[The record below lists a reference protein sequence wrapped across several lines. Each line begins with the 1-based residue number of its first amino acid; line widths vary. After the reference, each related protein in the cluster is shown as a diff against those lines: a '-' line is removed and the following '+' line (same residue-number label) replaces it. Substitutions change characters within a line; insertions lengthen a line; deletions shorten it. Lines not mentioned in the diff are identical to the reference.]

1 MIIVIINN
9 HQSSWSS
16 ITNSSMI
23 ILINDHHDHQ
33 SPMIILIILII
44 KLHLNREV
52 HFTRSPLVKVELLQ
66 SEKFLLIVCWS
77 VVKAKSWYSSDI
89 CNTELI
95 TDHKQ
100 NMKWVEEEFCF
111 LGVRIYMWGMQPPST
126 EKLASQRQIT
136 HVLNLV
142 LSRQWFI
149 WFCCRHSCL
158 FLFPTPWE
166 EHLFSTKKQ
175 ILRSPPTKS
184 KVHKSSEKCPRKS
197 FWRHLLNQNST
208 WHSIPE
214 IFFSFRVKL
223 NWCSVYWGAHKSF
236 IVDVKER

>member
-1 MIIVIINN
+1 M
-9 HQSSWSS
+9 
-16 ITNSSMI
+16 TNSSMI

-100 NMKWVEEEFCF
+100 NMKWVDEEFCF
-111 LGVRIYMWGMQPPST
+111 LGVRIYIWGLQPPST

-158 FLFPTPWE
+158 FLRRTSWE
-166 EHLFSTKKQ
+166 EHLFSISPRKIYSWWSHQEKIFLIPPRKNILDPTKKQ
-175 ILRSPPTKS
+175 IFWIP
-184 KVHKSSEKCPRKS
+184 PRKKYS
-197 FWRHLLNQNST
+197 
-208 WHSIPE
+208 
-214 IFFSFRVKL
+214 
-223 NWCSVYWGAHKSF
+223 
-236 IVDVKER
+236 

>member
-1 MIIVIINN
+1 
-9 HQSSWSS
+9 
-16 ITNSSMI
+16 MI

-33 SPMIILIILII
+33 SPMIILIIMII
-44 KLHLNREV
+44 NHQAASQPGSAFHQEPACKGRAP
-52 HFTRSPLVKVELLQ
+52 SIGKV
-66 SEKFLLIVCWS
+66 FILLIVGWS

-100 NMKWVEEEFCF
+100 NMKWVDEEFCF
-111 LGVRIYMWGMQPPST
+111 LGVRI
-126 EKLASQRQIT
+126 KLANQIYLRQIT

-166 EHLFSTKKQ
+166 EHLFSAKKQ

>member
-1 MIIVIINN
+1 MIIMTIN
-9 HQSSWSS
+9 HQWSSWSS
-16 ITNSSMI
+16 
-23 ILINDHHDHQ
+23 
-33 SPMIILIILII
+33 II

-52 HFTRSPLVKVELLQ
+52 HFTRIPLVKVELLQ

-111 LGVRIYMWGMQPPST
+111 LGVRIYIWGLQPPST

-166 EHLFSTKKQ
+166 EHLFSAKKQ

-184 KVHKSSEKCPRKS
+184 KLHKSSEKCPRKS